1 MDSLQQ
7 DIAAAGYVTP
17 TPIQAQT
24 ILPALE
30 GKDIIGLA
38 QTGTGKTAAFAL
50 PIIQRLAKRAELG
63 ALVLAPTRELVH
75 QIVGVFHE
83 LGRSSGIRVASLVG
97 GVKFDKDMKALRS
110 WPNVIVATPGRLND
124 HLEQKTVTLKEV
136 EIFVVDEADR
146 MHDMGFIPQI
156 RRIISHL
163 PAERQTLM
171 YTATMPADVEQIA
184 RKSMRD
190 PIKVLIGLA
199 SRPVERA
206 EQKLF
211 DVHETQKVPLL
222 LALLKKET
230 GRVLVFVRTKRG
242 VDRLAR
248 RVRDRDH
255 EVARLHGDR
264 EQKQRD
270 EAMAGFR
277 DGRYRVLIATD
288 IAARGLD
295 VDDIEHVINYD
306 FPRSPEDY
314 VHRIGR
320 TARLEASGKA
330 TSFVTGGDRAIV
342 RDLEKLVKVKYTL
355 EQPPEGT
362 PEADHTARPH
372 GGHGGHG
379 RGGRSG
385 GGYHGVDHKSR
396 SPHAYGDRPAG
407 GHGTHARSQ
416 GHQTHGQPSHRARA
430 EHAAAGAPQRAEG
443 GHGGH
448 SSHPRSHA
456 AQSHPLHG
464 PRPEGS
470 AAGAAGGH
478 PGGDGQGKRRR
489 RRRGGQ
495 GSASAAD
502 PFHFEKKPSGDAG
515 RHGKH

>member
-1 MDSLQQ
+1 MTIPPVVLKFVDCPFMDSLQQ

-97 GVKFDKDMKALRS
+97 GVKFDKDLKALRS

-171 YTATMPADVEQIA
+171 FTATMPADVEQIA

-206 EQKLF
+206 EQKLY

-320 TARLEASGKA
+320 TARLEATGKA
-330 TSFVTGGDRAIV
+330 TSFVTGGDRA
-342 RDLEKLVKVKYTL
+342 LV
-355 EQPPEGT
+355 
-362 PEADHTARPH
+362 
-372 GGHGGHG
+372 
-379 RGGRSG
+379 
-385 GGYHGVDHKSR
+385 
-396 SPHAYGDRPAG
+396 
-407 GHGTHARSQ
+407 
-416 GHQTHGQPSHRARA
+416 
-430 EHAAAGAPQRAEG
+430 
-443 GHGGH
+443 
-448 SSHPRSHA
+448 
-456 AQSHPLHG
+456 
-464 PRPEGS
+464 
-470 AAGAAGGH
+470 
-478 PGGDGQGKRRR
+478 
-489 RRRGGQ
+489 
-495 GSASAAD
+495 
-502 PFHFEKKPSGDAG
+502 
-515 RHGKH
+515 